1 MKAKTMRI
9 LFLTPQLPYPPHK
22 GTTMRNYYLIAHLA
36 ARHEIDLLTVVESEH
51 ELRRSTP
58 LTTLCRR
65 IEGVAM
71 PKRSLSRRAADT
83 LLSPWP
89 DMGLRLWS
97 PEFAARLDAWLTDGD
112 YDVVQVEGIELARYA
127 LQDASSERRHAKRAR
142 SEQYVFDDHNCEYL
156 LQQRT
161 FETDL
166 HTLHPKRWIGAAYSF
181 AQWRKLC
188 TFEASICRAADH
200 VLAVSGADAAALQ
213 RLVPGLDVTV
223 VPNGIDV
230 ESYATFIPDPSR
242 IGRLAL
248 TGEGTTSLVFTGT
261 MDFRPNV
268 DAALWFA
275 QEVLPLIRQEEPGA
289 RFVVVGQK
297 PHRRLDT
304 LRVGGR
310 DDVTLTG
317 AVDDT
322 RPYIA
327 EAIVYVVPLRMGG
340 GTRFKILEAAAMS
353 KAMVSTSLGCEGFP
367 VKHGQE
373 LLIADSPREFADAV
387 IALLRGPARR
397 AELGANARALANA
410 YDWKNIIPKME
421 EIYVKR
427 KA

>member
-1 MKAKTMRI
+1 MRI

-22 GTTMRNYYLIAHLA
+22 GTTMRNYYLIANLA
-36 ARHEIDLLTVVESEH
+36 ARHEIDLLTVVESED

-65 IEGVAM
+65 TGGVAV
-71 PKRSLSRRAADT
+71 PKRSLARRAADT
-83 LLSPWP
+83 FFSPWP

-97 PEFAARLDAWLTDGD
+97 PPFAAKLNTWLADGD
-112 YDVVQVEGIELARYA
+112 YDVVQVEGIELARYV
-127 LQDASSERRHAKRAR
+127 LQDAR
-142 SEQYVFDDHNCEYL
+142 SKKQHVIHTRSAPQYVFDDHNCEYL

-166 HTLHPKRWIGAAYSF
+166 RIPRRWIGAAYSF
-181 AQWRKLC
+181 VQWRKLRA
-188 TFEASICRAADH
+188 FEAAICRAADR
-200 VLAVSGADAAALQ
+200 VLAVSDADAVALQ
-213 RLVPGLDVTV
+213 RLVQKVDVTV

-230 ESYATFIPDPSR
+230 EGYATHTPQPPAS
-242 IGRLAL
+242 AL
-248 TGEGTTSLVFTGT
+248 LCRRGGADLVFTGT

-275 QEVLPLIRQEEPGA
+275 QEVLPLIRQEETGA
-289 RFVVVGQK
+289 HFVVVGQK
-297 PHRRLDT
+297 PHRRLDV
-304 LRVGGR
+304 LRGR

-327 EAIVYVVPLRMGG
+327 QAAVYVVPLRMGG

-353 KAMVSTSLGCEGFP
+353 RAMVSTSLGCEGFP
-367 VKHGQE
+367 VKSGQE

-387 IALLRGPARR
+387 IALLRDPARR
-397 AELGANARALANA
+397 AGLGANARALANA
-410 YDWKNIIPKME
+410 YDWKNILPRME
-421 EIYVKR
+421 QVYLKR
-427 KA
+427 EA

>member
-1 MKAKTMRI
+1 
-9 LFLTPQLPYPPHK
+9 
-22 GTTMRNYYLIAHLA
+22 MRNYYLIANLA
-36 ARHEIDLLTVVESEH
+36 ARHEIDLLTVVESEDEMLH
-51 ELRRSTP
+51 VTP
-58 LTTLCRR
+58 LSTLCRR
-65 IEGVAM
+65 IDGVTV
-71 PKRSLSRRAADT
+71 PKRSLTRRAADT

-97 PEFAARLDAWLTDGD
+97 PAFVTRLDAWLADGD
-112 YDVVQVEGIELARYA
+112 YHVIQVEGIELARYILA
-127 LQDASSERRHAKRAR
+127 LYRSSFVTQ
-142 SEQYVFDDHNCEYL
+142 SGPSSFVFDDHNCEYL

-166 HTLHPKRWIGAAYSF
+166 HIPKRWIGAAYSF
-181 AQWRKLC
+181 AQWRKLRA
-188 TFEASICRAADH
+188 FEASICRAADH
-200 VLAVSGADAAALQ
+200 VLAVSDADAAALQ
-213 RLVPGLDVTV
+213 YLVPKLDVTV

-230 ESYATFIPDPSR
+230 ESYAAPTPQPPPPFH
-242 IGRLAL
+242 GRGGAD
-248 TGEGTTSLVFTGT
+248 LVFTGT

-275 QEVLPLIRQEEPGA
+275 QEVLPLIRQEEPGT

-297 PHRRLDT
+297 PHHRLDV
-304 LRVGGR
+304 LRGR
-310 DDVTLTG
+310 DDLTLTG
-317 AVDDT
+317 AVNDT

-327 EAIVYVVPLRMGG
+327 EAAVYVVPLRMGG

-367 VKHGQE
+367 VKNGQE

-387 IALLRGPARR
+387 VRLLRDPARR

-421 EIYVKR
+421 EVYVKR
-427 KA
+427 GA